1 MQDRTHWLDKPG
13 LERTLWIVFA
23 VVLVGLVIAEF
34 FVTHE
39 YDGVMGSFGFYA
51 WFGLAVGGVSIAASK
66 VWKSV
71 FKRKD
76 TYYD

>member
-1 MQDRTHWLDKPG
+1 MKTHSHWLDKPG
-13 LERTLWIVFA
+13 LARILWVVFA
-23 VVLVGLVIAEF
+23 IVLIGLVIADF

-39 YDGVMGSFGFYA
+39 HGGIMGSFGFYA
-51 WFGLAVGGVSIAASK
+51 WFGIAIGGVSIAVSK
-66 VWKSV
+66 GWKSV